1 MVRTIFS
8 SSRLTQRK
16 IHSELIEMGTAQ
28 STEPYK
34 ISELIKL
41 DLAQSTQPQN
51 NSELIEL
58 TQKNKINTK

>member
-1 MVRTIFS
+1 MVRTTFS

-16 IHSELIEMGTAQ
+16 VHSELIEIGTAQ
-28 STEPYK
+28 STQPYK

-51 NSELIEL
+51 NSELIEI
-58 TQKNKINTK
+58 TQKYKINTK